1 MGVFLTVLKIIGFVL
16 LGIIGL
22 IVLIIA
28 LILLWPFKYRIE
40 ASYYPKKDEEA
51 GGSSGGSGGESDG
64 DSGGGTSGNTEKED
78 GENGFDLPKAKAQ
91 LSFFFKAIRV
101 ILTFEDM
108 KLLLRAK
115 VLWITVYEN
124 LLFGGDEEEEED
136 RDLALDLPGDG
147 ESDDLPEELR
157 PSESGSD
164 GDGNESVG
172 GESSVGE
179 DEFPEI
185 KDLSDEEI
193 KEFMEQPAPKV
204 RFPKSVDEFF
214 DNIENFIQQ
223 IKEKWYNAIRKCR
236 DIKRKVRYYTKLIK
250 HYWRLLHHPS
260 VKPAFQMLKKIVI
273 RVLKHVK
280 PRKARIYIHYGADN
294 PADTGKAVA
303 IYSMIYPYFPKQIK
317 LDADF
322 NNKVLEGNGYI
333 KGRFH
338 VIVFALCAIRAY
350 LNKHI
355 RKLIALL
362 LREVKRYG

>member
-40 ASYYPKKDEEA
+40 ASYYPKKDDAKKDDDE
-51 GGSSGGSGGESDG
+51 GGS
-64 DSGGGTSGNTEKED
+64 
-78 GENGFDLPKAKAQ
+78 DLPKAKAQ

-136 RDLALDLPGDG
+136 GDLAFDLPGDG

-157 PSESGSD
+157 PSESAGD

-185 KDLSDEEI
+185 KELSDEEI

-317 LDADF
+317 LDADTSKEDF
-322 NNKVLEGNGYI
+322 MLS
-333 KGRFH
+333 
-338 VIVFALCAIRAY
+338 Y
-350 LNKHI
+350 LHAAQYVHI
-355 RKLIALL
+355 
-362 LREVKRYG
+362 

>member
-64 DSGGGTSGNTEKED
+64 DSGGGTSGNEEKED

-136 RDLALDLPGDG
+136 GDLAF
-147 ESDDLPEELR
+147 DDM
-157 PSESGSD
+157 
-164 GDGNESVG
+164 SV
-172 GESSVGE
+172 S
-179 DEFPEI
+179 
-185 KDLSDEEI
+185 K
-193 KEFMEQPAPKV
+193 
-204 RFPKSVDEFF
+204 
-214 DNIENFIQQ
+214 
-223 IKEKWYNAIRKCR
+223 
-236 DIKRKVRYYTKLIK
+236 
-250 HYWRLLHHPS
+250 
-260 VKPAFQMLKKIVI
+260 
-273 RVLKHVK
+273 
-280 PRKARIYIHYGADN
+280 
-294 PADTGKAVA
+294 
-303 IYSMIYPYFPKQIK
+303 
-317 LDADF
+317 
-322 NNKVLEGNGYI
+322 
-333 KGRFH
+333 
-338 VIVFALCAIRAY
+338 
-350 LNKHI
+350 
-355 RKLIALL
+355 
-362 LREVKRYG
+362 LREIVRDKEAWHAAAHGVGKSQRQLSS